1 MLSPSLIV
9 TWFCFPVSLPS
20 QEDAQEESGW
30 KQVHGDVFRPPRKGM
45 LLSVF
50 LGQGTQIFIMT
61 FITLC
66 KDYFTLGYYLLY
78 TRIRVSFLL
87 TSISSFFFFSLCVS
101 HIKYITKWH
110 QCHTFFAHTNKW
122 FRFSCSQY
130 CTKWMPCCSLSS
142 FFFLF
147 LWVSRIQVKLFP

>member
-1 MLSPSLIV
+1 MSFLNSLI
-9 TWFCFPVSLPS
+9 FFLP

-66 KDYFTLGYYLLY
+66 KKYLTLFCMCAEFYLNSDVY
-78 TRIRVSFLL
+78 NVNT
-87 TSISSFFFFSLCVS
+87 
-101 HIKYITKWH
+101 HHK
-110 QCHTFFAHTNKW
+110 
-122 FRFSCSQY
+122 
-130 CTKWMPCCSLSS
+130 
-142 FFFLF
+142 
-147 LWVSRIQVKLFP
+147 

>member
-1 MLSPSLIV
+1 MFDV
-9 TWFCFPVSLPS
+9 TIYKRWPPPRLWLVAVSLFA

-66 KDYFTLGYYLLY
+66 KD
-78 TRIRVSFLL
+78 RL
-87 TSISSFFFFSLCVS
+87 T
-101 HIKYITKWH
+101 
-110 QCHTFFAHTNKW
+110 
-122 FRFSCSQY
+122 
-130 CTKWMPCCSLSS
+130 
-142 FFFLF
+142 
-147 LWVSRIQVKLFP
+147 

>member
-1 MLSPSLIV
+1 MLTYL
-9 TWFCFPVSLPS
+9 LLLS

-66 KDYFTLGYYLLY
+66 KDCFTRAFDKCY
-78 TRIRVSFLL
+78 
-87 TSISSFFFFSLCVS
+87 
-101 HIKYITKWH
+101 
-110 QCHTFFAHTNKW
+110 
-122 FRFSCSQY
+122 
-130 CTKWMPCCSLSS
+130 PSLSS
-142 FFFLF
+142 YYECLIGWTSRSSRYVAVALFSLTHTHTHTCYVTFYFKVKAHLWEPLPLIQLHNQPRPEHFQVSFSFLKF
-147 LWVSRIQVKLFP
+147 TE

>member
-1 MLSPSLIV
+1 MHNLDLSIGSDWLWC
-9 TWFCFPVSLPS
+9 TLTQ

-66 KDYFTLGYYLLY
+66 K
-78 TRIRVSFLL
+78 
-87 TSISSFFFFSLCVS
+87 
-101 HIKYITKWH
+101 
-110 QCHTFFAHTNKW
+110 
-122 FRFSCSQY
+122 
-130 CTKWMPCCSLSS
+130 
-142 FFFLF
+142 
-147 LWVSRIQVKLFP
+147 

>member
-1 MLSPSLIV
+1 MIGGWLNFNYYNVQLLSTSLIYV
-9 TWFCFPVSLPS
+9 FVLT

-66 KDYFTLGYYLLY
+66 KG
-78 TRIRVSFLL
+78 
-87 TSISSFFFFSLCVS
+87 
-101 HIKYITKWH
+101 
-110 QCHTFFAHTNKW
+110 
-122 FRFSCSQY
+122 
-130 CTKWMPCCSLSS
+130 
-142 FFFLF
+142 
-147 LWVSRIQVKLFP
+147 

>member
-1 MLSPSLIV
+1 MSSLNV
-9 TWFCFPVSLPS
+9 MSSLAFLLP

-66 KDYFTLGYYLLY
+66 KKYFTL
-78 TRIRVSFLL
+78 
-87 TSISSFFFFSLCVS
+87 
-101 HIKYITKWH
+101 
-110 QCHTFFAHTNKW
+110 
-122 FRFSCSQY
+122 
-130 CTKWMPCCSLSS
+130 CCSHTEVDRNSDA
-142 FFFLF
+142 
-147 LWVSRIQVKLFP
+147 